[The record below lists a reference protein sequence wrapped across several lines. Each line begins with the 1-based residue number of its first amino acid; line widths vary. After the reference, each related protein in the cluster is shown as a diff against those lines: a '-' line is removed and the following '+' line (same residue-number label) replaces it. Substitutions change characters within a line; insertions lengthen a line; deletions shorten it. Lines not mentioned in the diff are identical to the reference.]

1 MTFQTQNV
9 FLLAW
14 IYYLKNDLQLHYL
27 SDKIMKE
34 KKTKAKSLPDD
45 FELILDKS
53 HKSDDKY
60 ILRLYVTGSTSRSVL
75 AIKNLRKICEEYLA
89 GRYELEVIDLYQKP
103 SLAKGDQIIAAPTL
117 IKKLPLPF
125 RRIIGDMSN
134 KEKVLLGLD
143 LRVL

>member
-1 MTFQTQNV
+1 
-9 FLLAW
+9 
-14 IYYLKNDLQLHYL
+14 
-27 SDKIMKE
+27 MKE
-34 KKTKAKSLPDD
+34 KKKVKSSTEKLDLTKSVLSK
-45 FELILDKS
+45 
-53 HKSDDKY
+53 DKY
-60 ILRLYVTGSTSRSVL
+60 VLRLYITGTTSRSVL
-75 AIKNLRKICEEYLA
+75 ALTNLKKICDEYLE

-143 LRVL
+143 LREIREQ